1 MSISKIIIFFPSI
14 ESGGADK
21 NLFVITNFLSKYKDI
36 SLVTS
41 SVKYKNRFKNIEF
54 ISPKSTFFETFGR
67 KTKTLISL
75 VYLIKTIIFK
85 KKVLIF
91 SFQSNLISILV
102 CKFFF
107 KKIITRSN
115 SFPNNWTN
123 NTFKKY
129 IFKKIY
135 QLSDHCIVN
144 SLQTKKYFFEH
155 YHIKSTCIYNPLNKN
170 EIKELSRRKVYNIY
184 SKNILKII
192 NVGRLSEEKDHLT
205 FIKALSLLKN
215 KIKFEAII
223 VGKGFLKNKI
233 NNLVKNYGLKKQVKL
248 IGYKKNPYPYI
259 RQCDFLI
266 LTSKHEGLPNILLEA
281 IILKKFVISSDCV
294 SGPKEILSN
303 GRGGGLFNVGNYK
316 ELSNQI
322 LFYYKN
328 PNKYKKKIL
337 YSYNSM
343 NRFNFNLNLKK
354 YLKVINELI

>member
-1 MSISKIIIFFPSI
+1 MSSSKIVIFFPSI

-21 NLFVITNFLSKYKDI
+21 NLFLISNYLSKYKDVI
-36 SLVTS
+36 LITS
-41 SVKYKNRFKNIEF
+41 SIRYKNKFKNIKF
-54 ISPKSTFFETFGR
+54 ISPKSTFFEKFGR
-67 KTKTLISL
+67 KVRTFVSLI
-75 VYLIKTIIFK
+75 YLIKTIILK
-85 KKVLIF
+85 DKVLIF
-91 SFQSNLISILV
+91 SFQSNLTSILI

-123 NTFKKY
+123 SSFKKF

-135 QLSDHCIVN
+135 QLSNHCIVN
-144 SLQTKKYFFEH
+144 SLQTRNDFLNH
-155 YHIKSTCIYNPLNKN
+155 YNIKSTCIYNPLNKN
-170 EIKELSRRKVYNIY
+170 EIKILSKKKVPNIY
-184 SKNILKII
+184 SKNLLKII
-192 NVGRLSEEKDHLT
+192 NIGRLSEEKDHLT

-215 KIKFEAII
+215 KIKFEAVI
-223 VGKGFLKNKI
+223 VGKGILKNKI
-233 NNLVKNYGLKKQVKL
+233 NYLVNNYGLEQQVKL

-281 IILKKFVISSDCV
+281 MILKKFVISSECV

-303 GRGGGLFNVGNYK
+303 GRGGSLFNVGNYK
-316 ELSNQI
+316 ELADQI
-322 LFYYKN
+322 LYYYKN
-328 PNKYKKKIL
+328 PNKRKKKIF

-343 NRFNFNLNLKK
+343 NRFNFDLNLKK